1 MKNLSIL
8 QKVLATENEVRN
20 SIESARVE
28 SQAKIKENNK
38 RANDEANRI
47 LSDARK
53 EEERIISEA
62 LKNANTMNENTKK
75 ELEQL
80 RLNFKKENKNKI
92 KEGFEF
98 VLERIWT

>member
-1 MKNLSIL
+1 MIVWKSVKNLSIL

-38 RANDEANRI
+38 REWWSYRI

-62 LKNANTMNENTKK
+62 LKNANTMNENTK
-75 ELEQL
+75 
-80 RLNFKKENKNKI
+80 RA
-92 KEGFEF
+92 
-98 VLERIWT
+98 WTT